1 MHSGTRTS
9 THIVAN
15 VRPCGAALNAG
26 FISERA
32 FCERGECVICA
43 C

>member
-1 MHSGTRTS
+1 MRSGTRPS
-9 THIVAN
+9 AGVVAH

-26 FISERA
+26 FVSERA
-32 FCERGECVICA
+32 FCEREECVMCA